1 MIDCLKIKISKS
13 DGLKQKK
20 DSTTHEINFQPTME
34 ELVYIGLGMHTKY
47 MQEKLL
53 HLIVPYLENRRK
65 IDSCVALIHV
75 Y

>member
-1 MIDCLKIKISKS
+1 
-13 DGLKQKK
+13 
-20 DSTTHEINFQPTME
+20 ME